1 MRQSTLDSYD
11 TDDQPTAAALRDE
24 IRLTVGMVDHDD
36 RDDRLRKFE
45 LLAVLE
51 PLDERPHHEVANA
64 KLRLLLAGVV
74 GIERDAVE
82 SGQPF
87 RRDELRAIR
96 AALD

>member
-1 MRQSTLDSYD
+1 MRQSTLDSYQPD
-11 TDDQPTAAALRDE
+11 GDQPTAAALRDE
-24 IRLTVGMVDHDD
+24 IRLAVGMVDH
-36 RDDRLRKFE
+36 DDRLRKFE
-45 LLAVLE
+45 LLEVLE
-51 PLDERPHHEVANA
+51 ALDERPHHEVANA

-96 AALD
+96 GALD